1 MAVDKRAAAI
11 LGRPVLREADIADAA
26 GVGSLLGELGYPCSR
41 DEAAAR
47 IAAIGDDDTQ
57 VLVVAVHHGE
67 VCGLVALDFMFYL
80 PLGRETCRIT
90 ALVVGEAHRHLGL
103 GRELLRETE
112 TFARRRGAARIEV
125 TSAEHRD
132 GAHRFY
138 RACGYADA
146 SLRFVRRLGDA

>member
-1 MAVDKRAAAI
+1 MDKRRAAAAI
-11 LGRPVLREADIADAA
+11 LARPLLREAKPQDAA
-26 GVGSLLGELGYPCSR
+26 GVAALLGELGYPCSR

-47 IAAIGDDDTQ
+47 IAAIADDDTQ
-57 VLVVAVHHGE
+57 VLIIADHHGE
-67 VCGLVALDFMFYL
+67 IGGLVSLDFMFYL

-90 ALVVGEAHRHLGL
+90 ALVVGEAHRNAGL

-112 TFARRRGAARIEV
+112 AYARRRGCARIEV